1 MNLEHRARTAA
12 IGLLSLIVLSVS
24 STSAPQSYHTWGE
37 CSPLQTF
44 TTAPPTSACDNPCP
58 TNSCAAACNEMV
70 YQGGGCAGD
79 KPECGLELVEHM
91 KTSICRGCACNADP
105 DDPRCISDGTIY
117 RTGDAAMWD
126 CFN

>member
-12 IGLLSLIVLSVS
+12 IGVLSLIVLSVS
-24 STSAPQSYHTWGE
+24 STSAPQGYHSWGE
-37 CSPLQTF
+37 CSPLQTS
-44 TTAPPTSACDNPCP
+44 TIAPPTSACDSPCP
-58 TNSCAAACNEMV
+58 QNSCGPACNTIV

-79 KPECGLELVEHM
+79 KPECGFELVEHL
-91 KTSICRGCACNADP
+91 KTSICRNCTCNADP

-117 RTGDAAMWD
+117 RTGDASMWS